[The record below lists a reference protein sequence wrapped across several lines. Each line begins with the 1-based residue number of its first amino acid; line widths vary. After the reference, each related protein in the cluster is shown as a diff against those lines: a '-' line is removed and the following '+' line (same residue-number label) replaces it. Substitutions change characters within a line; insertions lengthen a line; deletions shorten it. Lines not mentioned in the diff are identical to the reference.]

1 MAMYCPHCG
10 AQTDEND
17 KFCVICGELVHATA
31 VCGACGEVIPMAAA
45 FCPACG
51 VNFLEHPELSL
62 QGAQPMQGRGIVSKP
77 IEEPLETEEPDQE
90 GVSVEQEG
98 QSGDEMDAG
107 QEFEDDGGPMSA
119 RTGPRLPRA
128 LKIALGMKEGNDGD
142 AEKLEAQQ
150 DEEPEP
156 QQESE
161 QPDDEGGDSEP
172 EESDDEP
179 ASRKRKGKFS
189 LRRKRK
195 RALREERPMREE
207 APGDAAGSDEDSTP
221 AEGDGTPRLSLIQ
234 RLRKKK
240 DGEGEGKGIF
250 ARLLAR
256 FRKHDDGTE
265 YDDED
270 EDVEQDGEDNEEENL
285 SKEPKAKK
293 TGFFARRK
301 KEKKANV
308 AEAEALKEFAEK
320 ANYDGYYDDVHP
332 LDYGENEEEHG
343 QLDIKAIVLLVLGL
357 IIFCVVVIKL
367 QSML

>member
-107 QEFEDDGGPMSA
+107 EEFEDDGGPMSA

-179 ASRKRKGKFS
+179 ASRKRKGKF
-189 LRRKRK
+189 
-195 RALREERPMREE
+195 
-207 APGDAAGSDEDSTP
+207 
-221 AEGDGTPRLSLIQ
+221 
-234 RLRKKK
+234 
-240 DGEGEGKGIF
+240 
-250 ARLLAR
+250 
-256 FRKHDDGTE
+256 
-265 YDDED
+265 
-270 EDVEQDGEDNEEENL
+270 
-285 SKEPKAKK
+285 
-293 TGFFARRK
+293 
-301 KEKKANV
+301 
-308 AEAEALKEFAEK
+308 
-320 ANYDGYYDDVHP
+320 
-332 LDYGENEEEHG
+332 
-343 QLDIKAIVLLVLGL
+343 
-357 IIFCVVVIKL
+357 
-367 QSML
+367 